1 MAQEVSEH
9 HEIDT
14 AQQSS
19 STADSSDAHQEKT
32 SCEEHT
38 DGDIGPKDVKHDLLS
53 VTAAG
58 VDPTVQQPGIP
69 GVHLT
74 SKSSNQATGPNQG
87 EVTAP
92 IDLAQP
98 TIDSPSLVTNEQ
110 THPTSSDQQSDHKMM
125 RASSRRRKSDSPSEK
140 STKPT
145 IGWRT
150 PALIIGCYTGGS

>member
-1 MAQEVSEH
+1 MAQEVPEH
-9 HEIDT
+9 HETDT

-19 STADSSDAHQEKT
+19 STADSSGVHEEKT

-38 DGDIGPKDVKHDLLS
+38 DRDIKRKDVKDDLLS

-58 VDPTVQQPGIP
+58 VDSTVQQPGIA
-69 GVHLT
+69 GVHLA
-74 SKSSNQATGPNQG
+74 SASFNQARGPHQG

-98 TIDSPSLVTNEQ
+98 PTESPGLVTNDQ
-110 THPTSSDQQSDHKMM
+110 TRPTSNDQQGDHKEM
-125 RASSRRRKSDSPSEK
+125 RASSSRRKSDSPSED
-140 STKPT
+140 SGKPT

-150 PALIIGCYTGGS
+150 PALIIGCYTGGL